1 MLVPRYWAEHRI
13 QLREDRGP
21 QTTIRRWGWSGTSQ
35 AEADQHARERA
46 EAVATEVRAGKT
58 LSQAQRRERKVAYNG
73 ADGLPIREE
82 ILQDIPQFDAAITRN
97 QYGAHCLNVRDVL
110 FADVD
115 LAPTG
120 QFDGDIATGWLVVT
134 SGCLALGGAA
144 KYPDEAMI
152 FVVVFVVMTV
162 ALVLWRGIKR
172 LRQRLRLRSPDWISH
187 RVEAWC
193 AEHPSWSLHLYRT
206 PAGYRLL
213 ATHALFAPSSAEVTD
228 FFRFFKVD
236 PLFALMCVKQN
247 CFRARLTGKPWRMNV
262 AGKMG
267 WGTWPPTTPA
277 AVARRE
283 TWVAQYEQVATV
295 FAACR
300 HLSRHGSTTEHPRAA
315 EIRRIHDEACR
326 ALSDLPLA

>member
-35 AEADQHARERA
+35 TEAEQHARERA
-46 EAVATEVRAGKT
+46 EAVAAEVHAGKT
-58 LSQAQRRERKVAYNG
+58 LTLAERRERKVAYNS

-82 ILQDIPQFDAAITRN
+82 ILQDIPQLDAAITRN

-115 LAPTG
+115 LASDTAERNRDSTVG
-120 QFDGDIATGWLVVT
+120 IFALILT
-134 SGCLALGGAA
+134 LGGAILA
-144 KYPDEAMI
+144 VEGEVIVAVLAVVLALAMYLYRRGLRVI
-152 FVVVFVVMTV
+152 RIKQRASSKWIT
-162 ALVLWRGIKR
+162 ALVE
-172 LRQRLRLRSPDWISH
+172 Q
-187 RVEAWC
+187 WC
-193 AEHPSWSLHLYRT
+193 AEHQSWSLHLYRT

-213 ATHALFAPSSAEVTD
+213 ATHALFVPNSAETTE
-228 FFRFFKVD
+228 FFRAFEVD
-236 PLFALMCVKQN
+236 PNFASMCVKQQ

-262 AGKMG
+262 SSKMG

-277 AVARRE
+277 AVIRRE
-283 TWVAQYEQVATV
+283 TWVAQYEQVATG

-300 HLSRHGSTTEHPRAA
+300 HLSRHGSTTEHLRAA

>member
-13 QLREDRGP
+13 QLREGSGP

-35 AEADQHARERA
+35 AEAEQHARQRA
-46 EAVATEVRAGKT
+46 EAVAAEVRAGKT
-58 LSQAQRRERKVAYNG
+58 LSLAERRERKVAYNG

-82 ILQDIPQFDAAITRN
+82 VLRDFPALEAAITRN

-115 LAPTG
+115 LPSDDVERSRDSTVGIFALLLTFG
-120 QFDGDIATGWLVVT
+120 GAIIAIEGEVIVAVLAVV
-134 SGCLALGGAA
+134 LALTMYLYRHRLRVIRTKQRASSQW
-144 KYPDEAMI
+144 I
-152 FVVVFVVMTV
+152 T
-162 ALVLWRGIKR
+162 ALVE
-172 LRQRLRLRSPDWISH
+172 Q
-187 RVEAWC
+187 WC
-193 AEHPSWSLHLYRT
+193 ANHPSWSLHLYRT
-206 PAGYRLL
+206 PVGFRLL
-213 ATHALFAPSSAEVTD
+213 ATHALFAPNSAETTE
-228 FFRFFKVD
+228 FFRAFEVD
-236 PLFALMCVKQN
+236 PNFASMCVKQQ

-267 WGTWPPTTPA
+267 WSTWPPTTPA
-277 AVARRE
+277 AVIRRE

>member
-13 QLREDRGP
+13 QLREGRGP

-46 EAVATEVRAGKT
+46 EAVAAEVRAGKT
-58 LSQAQRRERKVAYNG
+58 LSLAERLERKVAYNG

-82 ILQDIPQFDAAITRN
+82 ILQDIPQLDAAITRN

-115 LAPTG
+115 LPSDDVERSRDSTIGIIAPLLLIG
-120 QFDGDIATGWLVVT
+120 GAILAKNGWMIVAVMAVV
-134 SGCLALGGAA
+134 LALALYLHRWRLRVQRS
-144 KYPDEAMI
+144 KQLVSPEWI
-152 FVVVFVVMTV
+152 S
-162 ALVLWRGIKR
+162 ALVD
-172 LRQRLRLRSPDWISH
+172 Q
-187 RVEAWC
+187 WC
-193 AEHPSWSLHLYRT
+193 TNHPSWSLHLYRT

-213 ATHALFAPSSAEVTD
+213 ATHALFAPNSAEVTD

-262 AGKMG
+262 SGQMG
-267 WGTWPPTTPA
+267 WGTWPPTTPKA
-277 AVARRE
+277 ATRRE
-283 TWVAQYEQVATV
+283 TWVAQYEQVATG

-315 EIRRIHDEACR
+315 DIRRIHDEACR
-326 ALSDLPLA
+326 ALSNLPLA